1 MRRLVGLAFGG
12 FAVFNGLKVLT
23 ADNCE
28 SISFDGQGG
37 RVAIAQCFADNSG
50 VLPAWLAGIGM
61 ILVGAIVGL
70 LAIKR

>member
-12 FAVFNGLKVLT
+12 FAAFNGLKVLT

-50 VLPAWLAGIGM
+50 ALPAWLAGIGM
-61 ILVGAIVGL
+61 ILVGVIVGF

>member
-1 MRRLVGLAFGG
+1 MRRIVGLAFGG

-61 ILVGAIVGL
+61 ILVGVIVGL

>member
-1 MRRLVGLAFGG
+1 MRRIIGLAFGG
-12 FAVFNGLKVLT
+12 FAVFNGFKVLT

-50 VLPAWLAGIGM
+50 VVPAWLAGIGM

>member
-1 MRRLVGLAFGG
+1 VFYG
-12 FAVFNGLKVLT
+12 FKVLS

-61 ILVGAIVGL
+61 ILVGVIVGF

>member
-23 ADNCE
+23 ADKCE

-50 VLPAWLAGIGM
+50 ALPAWLAGIGM
-61 ILVGAIVGL
+61 ILVGVIVGL

>member
-1 MRRLVGLAFGG
+1 MRRIIGLAFGG
-12 FAVFNGLKVLT
+12 FAAFNGFKVLT

-50 VLPAWLAGIGM
+50 ALPAWLAGIGM
-61 ILVGAIVGL
+61 ILVGGVIGL

>member
-50 VLPAWLAGIGM
+50 ALPAWLAGIGM
-61 ILVGAIVGL
+61 ILVGVIVGL

>member
-50 VLPAWLAGIGM
+50 ALPAWIAGTGM
-61 ILVGAIVGL
+61 IRVGGIVGL

>member
-61 ILVGAIVGL
+61 ILVGVIVGL

>member
-1 MRRLVGLAFGG
+1 MRRIIGLAFGG
-12 FAVFNGLKVLT
+12 FAVFNGLKVL
-23 ADNCE
+23 AANNCE

-50 VLPAWLAGIGM
+50 ALPAWLAGIGM
-61 ILVGAIVGL
+61 ILVGGIVGL